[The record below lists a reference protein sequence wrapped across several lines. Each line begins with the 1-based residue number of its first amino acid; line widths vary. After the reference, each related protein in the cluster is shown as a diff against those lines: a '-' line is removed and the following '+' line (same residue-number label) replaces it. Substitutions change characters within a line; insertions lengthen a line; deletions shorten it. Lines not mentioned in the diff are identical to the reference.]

1 MEVVESADA
10 LLQLARDV
18 WALEHEGA
26 NLSQTWYDFEAPEA
40 GALKRLNTLNGQ
52 ALEKLERLA
61 ESLDTRVRGA
71 DDRDRPRLQHAYNL
85 VQELIQSRRAVHEL
99 ITAQLDG
106 RRAFD
111 EDFRALGLKERAAEQ
126 LARKLCDTLTQIH

>member
-1 MEVVESADA
+1 MESADA

-18 WALEHEGA
+18 WALEQEGA

-40 GALKRLNTLNGQ
+40 GALKRLYTLNGL
-52 ALEKLERLA
+52 ALEKLQSLA
-61 ESLDTRVRGA
+61 ESLDTRVRSA
-71 DDRDRPRLQHAYNL
+71 DDRDRPHVQYAYNL

-99 ITAQLDG
+99 IAAQLDG
-106 RRAFD
+106 RRGFD

-126 LARKLCDTLTQIH
+126 QARKLCDTLTQVH